1 MFVSGEGPM
10 LHADLDS
17 FYASVERRDDPRL
30 RNRPMAVGGGII
42 LSASY
47 EARAFGVRGAMNER
61 LARQLCPDL
70 IVVPMRAEVYST
82 ASRAVFE
89 IFRDITPNVE
99 GVSIDEAFLD
109 VGGLRRLVGPPTQVA
124 AILRRR
130 VAAEVGLPIS
140 VGIARTKYLAKVASQ
155 VAKPDGLLSVPHD
168 GEEQFLHPLP
178 IERLW
183 GVGPKTAERLH
194 AKGIVTIGQLA
205 DADESV
211 LRGSLGR
218 AAGQHLWALANLRDP
233 RPVVVGRRRHSIG
246 SQRALGGRPRSDAE
260 LDEILLAIVERVMG
274 RLRDGGRPGATVTIR
289 VRFGDYVPVTRS
301 RTLPRPTT
309 STETVVRI
317 ARDLL
322 LGLRPLIADRGITLL
337 GLTIG
342 GLDATGVQQLMLPFD
357 PEQSGA
363 LDGVVDDV
371 RDKFGSSALRRG
383 ALVGKREGISV
394 PLLPDG

>member
-1 MFVSGEGPM
+1 M

-30 RNRPMAVGGGII
+30 RARPMAVGGGII

-70 IVVPMRAEVYST
+70 IVVPMRAEVYT
-82 ASRAVFE
+82 QASRAVFD
-89 IFRDITPNVE
+89 IFGDITPNVE

-109 VGGLRRLVGPPTQVA
+109 VGGLRRLIGPPTQVA
-124 AILRRR
+124 AILRHR
-130 VAAEVGLPIS
+130 VATEVGLPIS
-140 VGIARTKYLAKVASQ
+140 VGVARTKYLAKVASQ

-168 GEEQFLHPLP
+168 REQEFLHPLP

-205 DADESV
+205 AADESA

-233 RPVVVGRRRHSIG
+233 RPVVVGRRRRSIG
-246 SQRALGGRPRSDAE
+246 SQRALGNRPRSDAD
-260 LDEILLAIVERVMG
+260 LDEILLGVVERVMG
-274 RLRDGGRPGATVTIR
+274 RLRNGGRPGSTVTLR
-289 VRFGDYVPVTRS
+289 VRFADYVPVTRS
-301 RTLPRPTT
+301 RSLPRPTT

-317 ARDLL
+317 ARELL

-337 GLTIG
+337 GLSIG
-342 GLDATGVQQLMLPFD
+342 GLDAGGGEQLMLPFD
-357 PEQSGA
+357 PGQSGA
-363 LDGVVDDV
+363 LDAVVDGV
-371 RDKFGSSALRRG
+371 REKFGSGAVRRG
-383 ALVGKREGISV
+383 VSVGKAEGIEV
-394 PLLPDG
+394 PLLPDVSR